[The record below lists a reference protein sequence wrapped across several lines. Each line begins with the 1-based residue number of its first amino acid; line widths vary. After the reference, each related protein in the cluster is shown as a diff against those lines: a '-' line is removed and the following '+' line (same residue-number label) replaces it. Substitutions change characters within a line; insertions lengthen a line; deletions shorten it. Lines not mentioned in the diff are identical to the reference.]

1 MQVND
6 RVFTGA
12 FLALTAGLLVL
23 SGGLL
28 RFDNFCFG
36 LFQYL
41 GVIPVA
47 TMSRN
52 DAPLWLVLVFSV
64 SFSIAPLF
72 FLSKLSQLAFWVT
85 STAYF
90 FFVLLVVLTIQRL
103 FHVWISPSSALLPML
118 LAYPVWSCR
127 RLAGAQRSLDKELQK
142 VREEL
147 ALLGMES
154 EDIEPSATEED
165 ALESRFVELRL
176 TLKHLRDLHKSR
188 SDTLAFISHDIRAPL
203 GTAMML
209 LGEIEN
215 NHQSER
221 IRSMLARAHV
231 MAEGFLQA
239 TRAEMANV
247 NDFGIQD
254 MVSLTR
260 QVVDDL
266 YEVMIAKKINVETV
280 CAEDTLLVRG
290 DFGLLMRAV
299 SNVLLNAVNYSPER
313 SVIKVALSRCD
324 SSLSLKITD
333 QGPGIPADRIER
345 LFKRFGRAN
354 GLHQAQD
361 GIGLGLYF
369 VDIIIRKHRGS
380 VSVESSS
387 GQGATFIITLPLE
400 RRRRNSPVSYDR
412 RAAVEPTFKDIV

>member
-6 RVFTGA
+6 RVFTGI
-12 FLALTAGLLVL
+12 FLALTAALLVL

-28 RFDNFCFG
+28 RLDNLCFELLQHLG
-36 LFQYL
+36 LM
-41 GVIPVA
+41 PVTEA
-47 TMSRN
+47 SRV

-64 SFSIAPLF
+64 SFSITPLF
-72 FLSKLSQLAFWVT
+72 FLSRLSQTAFWMV
-85 STAYF
+85 SAVYF
-90 FFVLLVVLTIQRL
+90 FFVLLLALTIERL
-103 FHVWISPSSALLPML
+103 FQVWVSPSSALLAML
-118 LAYPVWSCR
+118 LAYPIWSSR
-127 RLAGAQRSLDKELQK
+127 KLASAQRSLDKELQK
-142 VREEL
+142 VRGEL
-147 ALLGMES
+147 ASLGMES
-154 EDIEPSATEED
+154 EDAEPCTTED
-165 ALESRFVELRL
+165 LLESGFIELRL

-203 GTAMML
+203 GTAMLL

-215 NHQSER
+215 NRQSER
-221 IRSMLARAHV
+221 IRSLLARAHV

-247 NDFGIQD
+247 NDFEIQD

-260 QVVDDL
+260 QVIDDL
-266 YEVMIAKKINVETV
+266 YEVMIAKKINVEV
-280 CAEDTLLVRG
+280 ECSEETLLVRG

-299 SNVLLNAVNYSPER
+299 SNVFLNAVNYSPES
-313 SVIKVALSRCD
+313 SVIKVTLSRGD
-324 SSLSLKITD
+324 SSLSLTITD

-345 LFKRFGRAN
+345 LFKRFGRAD
-354 GLHQAQD
+354 GLHQAKD

-380 VSVESSS
+380 VSVESSR

>member
-1 MQVND
+1 M
-6 RVFTGA
+6 
-12 FLALTAGLLVL
+12 
-23 SGGLL
+23 
-28 RFDNFCFG
+28 
-36 LFQYL
+36 
-41 GVIPVA
+41 
-47 TMSRN
+47 
-52 DAPLWLVLVFSV
+52 
-64 SFSIAPLF
+64 APLF
-72 FLSKLSQLAFWVT
+72 FLSRLSQLAFWVS

-90 FFVLLVVLTIQRL
+90 FFVLLVTLTIQRL
-103 FHVWISPSSALLPML
+103 FHVWISPSSALLTML
-118 LAYPVWSCR
+118 LAYPIWSCR
-127 RLAGAQRSLDKELQK
+127 RLATAQHSLDKELLK
-142 VREEL
+142 VRGEL

-154 EDIEPSATEED
+154 EDIEPAASED
-165 ALESRFVELRL
+165 ALESRFFELRL

-215 NHQSER
+215 NHQFER

-247 NDFGIQD
+247 NDFEIQD

-260 QVVDDL
+260 QVIDDL
-266 YEVMIAKKINVETV
+266 YEVMIAKKINVEV
-280 CAEDTLLVRG
+280 ECSEETLLVRG

-299 SNVLLNAVNYSPER
+299 SNVFLNAVNYSPES
-313 SVIKVALSRCD
+313 SVIKVTLSRGD
-324 SSLSLKITD
+324 SSLSLTITD

-345 LFKRFGRAN
+345 LFKRFGRAD
-354 GLHQAQD
+354 GLHQAKD

-380 VSVESSS
+380 VSVESSR